1 MKKIKKILTVAG
13 SDTCGGAGIQ
23 ADIKTISAMGHFAMS
38 AITAVTAQNT
48 MGVRLCEAVSAEM
61 MRSQLQCVYE
71 DIIPDAVKTGMIA
84 NCRNAEIIAELLRAN
99 NAKNVVCDTVIMS
112 SSGHPLISAD
122 GLKVMTEKLFPVCD
136 VLTPNIPEAEKL
148 CGMKIVTRTDM
159 ENAARILSGL
169 TRGAVL
175 VKGGHYDGDAVDIL
189 YHNGRTDEYIS
200 KRIDNPNTHGTGC
213 TLSSAIACGLAE
225 GKSCYEAVSC
235 AKEYIT
241 KVISAGFDIGHG
253 HGPMWHFV

>member
-1 MKKIKKILTVAG
+1 MKEIRKILTIAG
-13 SDTCGGAGIQ
+13 SDPCGGAGIQ

-38 AITAVTAQNT
+38 AVTAVTAQNT
-48 MGVRLCEAVSAEM
+48 LGVRLCEAVSEDM
-61 MRSQLQCVYE
+61 MRSQLECVFE
-71 DIIPDAVKTGMIA
+71 DIFPNAVKIGMLA
-84 NCRNAEIIAELLRAN
+84 NRKNAEITAELLRAY
-99 NAKNVVCDTVIMS
+99 NAENVVCDTVIMS
-112 SSGHPLISAD
+112 SSGHPLISDD
-122 GLKVMTEKLFPVCD
+122 GLKIMTERLLPICD

-175 VKGGHYDGDAVDIL
+175 VKGGHFHGDAADIL
-189 YHNGRTDEYIS
+189 YYNGRIYELVS
-200 KRIDNPNTHGTGC
+200 QRIDNPNTHGTGC

-225 GKSCYEAVSC
+225 GKSCYDAVRC

-241 KVISAGFDIGHG
+241 KVISAGLDIGHG
-253 HGPMWHFV
+253 NGPMWHFV